1 MSALEPLHPST
12 TGALRPIRPDEDGH
26 GCLISSLPPGA
37 ALGTTPLNCPDQMHP
52 LTEYFLWYIPDER
65 TGELRLTKFKLS
77 RADAERA
84 FPGAEPDLS
93 SREVRE
99 VPEIAKAP
107 ANRRPGE
114 N

>member
-1 MSALEPLHPST
+1 VLNLTATS
-12 TGALRPIRPDEDGH
+12 GARPGGRH
-26 GCLISSLPPGA
+26 RSLA
-37 ALGTTPLNCPDQMHP
+37 TINLHP
-52 LTEYFLWYIPDER
+52 LTEYFLWHIRDER

-99 VPEIAKAP
+99 VPEVAKAP
-107 ANRRPGE
+107 ANRRPGD

>member
-1 MSALEPLHPST
+1 MLDLTA
-12 TGALRPIRPDEDGH
+12 
-26 GCLISSLPPGA
+26 SLWCGPGDHT
-37 ALGTTPLNCPDQMHP
+37 LTCHDQMHP

-114 N
+114 T